1 MEDTSKLDE
10 FIGIRSLLR
19 VTELHEKLT
28 KPIFLLKDVGIQY
41 RTVLHWDQQG
51 LLEHSRE
58 ESEWRRYDYIQ
69 YVWIKIINDL
79 RTFGVPIPIIEKA
92 KAEILSKINLK
103 WLFEL
108 FSLNRDQL
116 DKLPNDDSKTDLLA
130 FLESKEYESIGDN
143 LSVSFLELMI
153 VETLTT
159 KVPVSL
165 NIFSN
170 GFILP
175 LFESKLDVFE
185 PSDIRKLT
193 YETHVKISISNILN
207 NFLSDT
213 KDSFLIPQ
221 LQILADNEK
230 RLLEIIHSGEYE
242 TVTINF
248 KNKKMKSVELIKEQ
262 NVKRKIVDILQDSQ
276 YQDIVI
282 KSHKGVV
289 TRIQNTV
296 KLVL

>member
-19 VTELHEKLT
+19 VTELHEKLI
-28 KPIFLLKDVGIQY
+28 KPIFLLKDVGVQY

-92 KAEILSKINLK
+92 KSEILTKINLK

-116 DKLPNDDSKTDLLA
+116 DKLPNDDSKTELLS
-130 FLESKEYESIGDN
+130 FLESKSYESIDDN

-165 NIFSN
+165 NIFSD

-185 PSDIRKLT
+185 PGDVRKLT

-221 LQILADNEK
+221 LQILADNER

-248 KNKKMKSVELIKEQ
+248 KNKKMKTVELIKEQ
-262 NVKRKIVDILQDSQ
+262 NVKRKIVDILQDSN

>member
-28 KPIFLLKDVGIQY
+28 KPIFLLKDVGVQY

-92 KAEILSKINLK
+92 KTEILTRINLK

-108 FSLNRDQL
+108 FSLNKEYL
-116 DKLPNDDSKTDLLA
+116 DKLTNDEAKSELLS
-130 FLESKEYESIGDN
+130 FLESKSYESIDDN

-165 NIFSN
+165 NIFSD

-185 PSDIRKLT
+185 SGDVRKLT

-221 LQILADNEK
+221 LQILADNER

-248 KNKKMKSVELIKEQ
+248 KNKKMKTVELIKEQ
-262 NVKRKIVDILQDSQ
+262 NVKRKIVDILQDSN

>member
-1 MEDTSKLDE
+1 M
-10 FIGIRSLLR
+10 
-19 VTELHEKLT
+19 
-28 KPIFLLKDVGIQY
+28 KDVGVQY

-92 KAEILSKINLK
+92 KSEVLTKINLK

-116 DKLPNDDSKTDLLA
+116 DKLPNDDSKIDLLA
-130 FLESKEYESIGDN
+130 FLESKGYESIDDN

-165 NIFSN
+165 NIFVD

-185 PSDIRKLT
+185 PSDVRKLT

-221 LQILADNEK
+221 LQILADNER

-248 KNKKMKSVELIKEQ
+248 KNKKIKSVELIKEQ

>member
-19 VTELHEKLT
+19 VTELHEKLS
-28 KPIFLLKDVGIQY
+28 KPIFLLKDVGVQY

-69 YVWIKIINDL
+69 FVWIKIINEL

-92 KAEILSKINLK
+92 KTEILTKINLK

-108 FSLNRDQL
+108 FSLNREQL
-116 DKLPNDDSKTDLLA
+116 DKLPNDESKSELLAYLDSKG
-130 FLESKEYESIGDN
+130 YESIDDN

-153 VETLTT
+153 VETLTS

-165 NIFSN
+165 NIFSD

-175 LFESKLDVFE
+175 LFESKLEVFE
-185 PSDIRKLT
+185 PSDVRKLT

-221 LQILADNEK
+221 LQILADNERK
-230 RLLEIIHSGEYE
+230 LLEIIHSGEYE
-242 TVTINF
+242 TVNINF
-248 KNKKMKSVELIKEQ
+248 KNKKMKSIELIKEQ

>member
-28 KPIFLLKDVGIQY
+28 KPIFLLKDVGVQY

-92 KAEILSKINLK
+92 KTEILTRINLK

-108 FSLNRDQL
+108 FSLNKEYL
-116 DKLPNDDSKTDLLA
+116 DKLTNDEAKSELLS
-130 FLESKEYESIGDN
+130 FLESKSYESIDDN

-165 NIFSN
+165 NIFSD

-185 PSDIRKLT
+185 PGDVRKLT

-221 LQILADNEK
+221 LQILADNER

>member
-19 VTELHEKLT
+19 AVELHEKLT
-28 KPIFLLKDVGIQY
+28 KPIFLLKDVGVQY
-41 RTVLHWDQQG
+41 RTVLHWDRQG

-79 RTFGVPIPIIEKA
+79 RAFGVPIPIIEKA
-92 KAEILSKINLK
+92 KKQILAKINLK

-108 FSLNRDQL
+108 FNLNRDQL
-116 DKLPNDDSKTDLLA
+116 DKLPNDDSKTELLA
-130 FLESKEYESIGDN
+130 FLESKEYESIDDG

-165 NIFSN
+165 NIFSD

-175 LFESKLDVFE
+175 LFESKLEVFE
-185 PSDIRKLT
+185 PGEVRKLT
-193 YETHVKISISNILN
+193 YGTHVKISVSNILN

-213 KDSFLIPQ
+213 KDSFLVPQ
-221 LQILADNEK
+221 LQILADNVR

-262 NVKRKIVDILQDSQ
+262 NVKRRIVDILQDSQ